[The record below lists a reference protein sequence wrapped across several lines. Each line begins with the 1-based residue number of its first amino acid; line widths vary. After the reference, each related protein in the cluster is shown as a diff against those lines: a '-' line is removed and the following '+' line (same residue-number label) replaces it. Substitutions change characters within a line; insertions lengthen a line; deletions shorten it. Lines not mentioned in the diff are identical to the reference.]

1 MTSLAVPGDENHVD
15 AGRVRQ
21 WLGSTAKTPL
31 LLAAAISC
39 AIFWMLGNIADVPA
53 ERHFQASLLIQ
64 PSPII
69 AVLVAFV
76 GLVGCSILLNVI
88 EAAEKPEV
96 PLFGAAAGLATL
108 SWRGGTMTSVLQNSP
123 LVVFPTLAAE
133 VVLLGA
139 IIFGCWYLLQ
149 RLSRNLEDPEGEE
162 LQSLLMCAATAALVM
177 SVAMYFLSQTDA
189 KKQVMAAVGI
199 SAFAGAAVAYSAFS
213 VRWVGCYLAAPLL
226 VGVAGY
232 LLTYF
237 SPGDWH
243 IGRTGQPL
251 AYPLPLDY
259 ASLGTVGS
267 LFGFWTA
274 QKWKHATADE

>member
-1 MTSLAVPGDENHVD
+1 MTSIAVPGGENHAD
-15 AGRVRQ
+15 AGRIRQ
-21 WLGSTAKTPL
+21 WLGSTAKMPL
-31 LLAAAISC
+31 LVAAIISC
-39 AIFWMLGNIADVPA
+39 SIFWLLGNLADLPA

-64 PSPII
+64 PSPIV
-69 AVLVAFV
+69 AVLVVFV
-76 GLVGCSILLNVI
+76 GLAGCSILLNVI
-88 EAAEKPEV
+88 EAAEEPEV
-96 PLFGAAAGLATL
+96 PLFGAVAGLATL
-108 SWRGGTMTSVLQNSP
+108 SWRGGTMTTILQNSP
-123 LVVFPTLAAE
+123 LVVFPTLAVE
-133 VVLLGA
+133 VILLGA
-139 IIFGCWYLLQ
+139 IIFGCWYLLR
-149 RLSRNLEDPEGEE
+149 RLNRNLEEPADEE
-162 LQSLLMCAATAALVM
+162 LQSRAMCTGTAALVM
-177 SVAMYFLSQTDA
+177 VVAMYFLCQTDA

-232 LLTYF
+232 LLARS

-267 LFGFWTA
+267 LLGYWTS
-274 QKWKHATADE
+274 QKWKHATEE